1 MINTLLKE
9 KSVWEKLMVTRKPI
23 ILYGMGD
30 GADRVL
36 QEFELLNIHAS
47 GVMAS
52 DDFVR
57 GQSFH
62 KFTVK
67 TLAQI
72 KEEFKDFIILI
83 TFGTHIPEVMANIKA
98 LEKEYEVMIPSIPVA
113 GECIFNR
120 SYIVRNGEEIIN
132 AYNLMADEES
142 KEVFKNMC
150 YFEYTGELKYL
161 YAMESSKDE
170 AFKILNLNSEE
181 DYLDLGAYRG
191 DTIDEF
197 LKYTCNH
204 YHSITALEPEPKTF
218 KKLVEAKGDL
228 ENTTLL
234 NKAVWSFVTEL
245 EFRADMGRGSLIKN
259 NGGLLA
265 ETVSIDSLAED
276 TKFTYIKM
284 DVEGVE
290 FVALSGG
297 MTLMAEHKPKLNIAC
312 YHRCCDIYRLPAV
325 IIEPTLTTKYICDT
339 IHISHVGTQTYIV
352 YKIFIQKNKHS
363 ILLIL
368 CFVVIFIP

>member
-1 MINTLLKE
+1 
-9 KSVWEKLMVTRKPI
+9 
-23 ILYGMGD
+23 
-30 GADRVL
+30 
-36 QEFELLNIHAS
+36 
-47 GVMAS
+47 
-52 DDFVR
+52 
-57 GQSFH
+57 
-62 KFTVK
+62 
-67 TLAQI
+67 
-72 KEEFKDFIILI
+72 
-83 TFGTHIPEVMANIKA
+83 
-98 LEKEYEVMIPSIPVA
+98 
-113 GECIFNR
+113 
-120 SYIVRNGEEIIN
+120 
-132 AYNLMADEES
+132 
-142 KEVFKNMC
+142 
-150 YFEYTGELKYL
+150 
-161 YAMESSKDE
+161 MESSKDE

-234 NKAVWSFVTEL
+234 NKAVWSFDTEL

-290 FVALSGG
+290 FVVLSGG

-325 IIEPTLTTKYICDT
+325 IHRANPN
-339 IHISHVGTQTYIV
+339 
-352 YKIFIQKNKHS
+352 YKIYMRHHPY
-363 ILLIL
+363 
-368 CFVVIFIP
+368 IPCWDTNLYCI

>member
-47 GVMAS
+47 GVIAS

-72 KEEFKDFIILI
+72 KEEFKNFIILI

-98 LEKEYEVMIPSIPVA
+98 LEKEYEVMIPSVPVA

-120 SYIVRNGEEIIN
+120 SYLARNGEEIMN

-161 YAMESSKDE
+161 YAMESSKDD

-234 NKAVWSFVTEL
+234 NKAVWNFDTEL

-325 IIEPTLTTKYICDT
+325 IHRANPD
-339 IHISHVGTQTYIV
+339 
-352 YKIFIQKNKHS
+352 YKIYMRHHPY
-363 ILLIL
+363 
-368 CFVVIFIP
+368 IPCWDTNLYCI